1 MNISTSK
8 PTSPRLLRTVASF
21 ALALAA
27 SAAASASE
35 PLTLDEANHA
45 YYWGHYSHSL
55 ALYEQLAARGN
66 AEAAERAGFMLLNGS
81 NLFGAGVR
89 RDLARAQ
96 ALLTQAAQA
105 GRSGAGFLL
114 SLLDHS
120 D

>member
-1 MNISTSK
+1 MNTSSSL
-8 PTSPRLLRTVASF
+8 PTAPRLVRTLASL

-27 SAAASASE
+27 TAAASA
-35 PLTLDEANHA
+35 PDLPTLDDANNA
-45 YYWGHYSHSL
+45 YYWGRYGQSL

-81 NLFGAGVR
+81 TLFGPGVR
-89 RDLARAQ
+89 RDMPRAQ
-96 ALLTQAAQA
+96 ALLTQAAKA